1 MINVIIYLKKE
12 ENAKTLV
19 EFLLQKKLISTASID
34 VDNIVYNLVDNVVVE
49 ENYSVIT
56 AISKALLFNSIVNAV
71 ENLIGEDT
79 QINSI
84 PIVGTN
90 GSFYNTVKSKTI
102 PI

>member
-12 ENAKTLV
+12 ENAKKLV
-19 EFLLQKKLISTASID
+19 EFLLQKKLIATASID
-34 VDNIVYNLVDNVVVE
+34 VDNIVYNLVDDVVVE

-71 ENLIGEDT
+71 ENLIGEET

-90 GSFYNTVKSKTI
+90 VSFYNTVKSKTI